1 MSDLWPA
8 PTAAAPVDAAVVL
21 PGSKSMTNRAL
32 VLAALGTDEAVVRR
46 PLRAR
51 DTLLMVAALRGL
63 GVQITDQ
70 GEDWLVRPGALRGP
84 STVDVGNAGTV
95 MRFLPA
101 VAALADGPVHFDG
114 DPRSHERPLGP
125 VLQALRTLG
134 AQIDD
139 GGRNALPMTV
149 VGTGGLP
156 GGEVTL
162 DASESSQ
169 FVSALL
175 LAAPRFDQGVVV
187 RHVGPPVPSMPHI
200 AMTVQM
206 LRSAGAGVEAE
217 RAVWTVKP
225 GGLHSQDWDI
235 EPDLSNAAPFL
246 AAALVTGG
254 TVRVPGWPAQT
265 TQGGDALREL
275 LTAMGAQISISD
287 DGLVLT
293 GTGHIQG
300 LSADLHDVGEL
311 TPVLAAVCALAG
323 SPSRLHGIA
332 HLRAHETDRLAALAV
347 EINALGGQV
356 RETGDGLSIWPAP
369 LHGGVFSTYDD
380 HRLATAGAVLGLAV
394 DGVQVRDIATTAKT
408 MPDFPAMW
416 AAMLSG
422 KR

>member
-8 PTAAAPVDAAVVL
+8 PTAAAPVDATVVL

-32 VLAALGTDEAVVRR
+32 VLAALGADDVVVRR

-51 DTLLMVAALRGL
+51 DTLLMVGALRGL

-70 GEDWLVRPGALRGP
+70 GEDWLVRPGVLRGP

-101 VAALADGPVHFDG
+101 LAALADGPVRFDG
-114 DPRSHERPLGP
+114 DPRSHDRPLGP

-175 LAAPRFDQGVVV
+175 LAGPRFDQGVVV

-206 LRSAGAGVEAE
+206 LRSAGAVVESE
-217 RAVWTVKP
+217 RDVWTVKP
-225 GGLHSQDWDI
+225 GGLQSRDWVV

-265 TQGGDALREL
+265 TQAGDALREL
-275 LTAMGAQISISD
+275 LTAMGARISISD

-293 GTGHIQG
+293 STGQIQG

-332 HLRAHETDRLAALAV
+332 HLRAHETDRLAALAG
-347 EINALGGQV
+347 EINALGGEV
-356 RETGDGLSIWPAP
+356 RETGDGLSIWPRP

-422 KR
+422 AR